1 MEETIYTILTGIIS
15 TVLFELIKAGV
26 LFLKVRKEEKNSTF
40 DINGYWYAQHGHVDK
55 FDNINYEAFELV
67 RLKYR
72 KGTITLKIYQLI
84 NDGRHYVFRGN
95 GLIKFDKI
103 VASYGE
109 ISGGKSDFLGTMM
122 LRFSNVVEHSVVLE
136 GTYQEF
142 RRNNMKSTSYNYML
156 REYPIKR
163 IQKLA
168 ILFRGE
174 KYIFNNLLKSERD
187 NKDCKN
193 AM

>member
-1 MEETIYTILTGIIS
+1 
-15 TVLFELIKAGV
+15 
-26 LFLKVRKEEKNSTF
+26 
-40 DINGYWYAQHGHVDK
+40 
-55 FDNINYEAFELV
+55 
-67 RLKYR
+67 
-72 KGTITLKIYQLI
+72 
-84 NDGRHYVFRGN
+84 
-95 GLIKFDKI
+95 
-103 VASYGE
+103 
-109 ISGGKSDFLGTMM
+109 
-122 LRFSNVVEHSVVLE
+122 
-136 GTYQEF
+136 
-142 RRNNMKSTSYNYML
+142 MKSTSYNYML